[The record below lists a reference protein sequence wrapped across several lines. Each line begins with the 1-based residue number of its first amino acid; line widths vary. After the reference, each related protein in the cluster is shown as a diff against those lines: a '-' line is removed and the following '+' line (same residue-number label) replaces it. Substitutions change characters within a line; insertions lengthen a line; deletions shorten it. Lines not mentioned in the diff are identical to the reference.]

1 MKARHFELDPTPLTP
16 LTPRPHPE
24 HLADLATSEHQRG
37 ADFFPELKLRTSFAI
52 ENPTQKILNL
62 NGKVI
67 NVTRRLG
74 EKQLQDPATESSEWE
89 VNQKLCEEDECKESR
104 ARVTVKECVQVKDM
118 KSLREKKKVPEL
130 KEGHWWEGDRDCRY
144 VKLPLAMVLSDHG
157 RCLSA
162 ESGANSI
169 SERCDPMAVNCGNV
183 TACNRCWLLQ
193 RATENNVF
201 TGWKLKT
208 ACGGLKPPA
217 GMSKVMGALGLKRQT
232 AKFLTMEEDKT
243 LKFTD
248 QYTTD
253 QDRQIWNL
261 TPAETPPLDPEKL
274 HEEIF
279 KKPFLLE
286 NLASKRFLVHEKP
299 QLDEDAAKTDPL
311 NTNMANLPDKENMPE
326 PFKNDTEE
334 AKALTIVRKKQW
346 RRGFWQGVEKAGSTY
361 LQGQMMRADA
371 QAVPTFNFLSANP
384 DKGFDATKHL
394 RVEELSED
402 CNDRWTFVPKERGY
416 EIKTDCESPKY
427 LYAQSNGD
435 GPVGFHEGPY
445 PGPEGRWNVKFAKP
459 PPPEPPANEETEN
472 EPVVVNMPEDVPVE
486 VEEEAA
492 KDPETRGAALEMVE
506 EGDDQKAVDAMTGA

>member
-1 MKARHFELDPTPLTP
+1 M
-16 LTPRPHPE
+16 
-24 HLADLATSEHQRG
+24 
-37 ADFFPELKLRTSFAI
+37 
-52 ENPTQKILNL
+52 
-62 NGKVI
+62 
-67 NVTRRLG
+67 
-74 EKQLQDPATESSEWE
+74 
-89 VNQKLCEEDECKESR
+89 NQKLCEEDECKESR

-261 TPAETPPLDPEKL
+261 TPVETPPLDPEKL

-279 KKPFLLE
+279 KKPFLLDGMWHSIRKSISLDFSGFLWISHDFS
-286 NLASKRFLVHEKP
+286 NLGIRNS
-299 QLDEDAAKTDPL
+299 
-311 NTNMANLPDKENMPE
+311 
-326 PFKNDTEE
+326 
-334 AKALTIVRKKQW
+334 I
-346 RRGFWQGVEKAGSTY
+346 
-361 LQGQMMRADA
+361 
-371 QAVPTFNFLSANP
+371 
-384 DKGFDATKHL
+384 
-394 RVEELSED
+394 
-402 CNDRWTFVPKERGY
+402 
-416 EIKTDCESPKY
+416 
-427 LYAQSNGD
+427 
-435 GPVGFHEGPY
+435 
-445 PGPEGRWNVKFAKP
+445 
-459 PPPEPPANEETEN
+459 
-472 EPVVVNMPEDVPVE
+472 
-486 VEEEAA
+486 
-492 KDPETRGAALEMVE
+492 
-506 EGDDQKAVDAMTGA
+506 